1 MGSEKYF
8 TGYRSA
14 DEWHKLGLIGDALQ
28 YTDDEVTT
36 KVGIGYTRTQVNNR
50 TAMEAA
56 LQFTLLSAGPTAEL
70 SREQMLNDHT
80 RLAYYIEEGIVHDG
94 WFTDDEGG
102 KHRQWVY
109 RSDMERR
116 HNNRIAGRYDYQ
128 SAQVTGSGKWYAKN
142 NDPTITK
149 WCDRTWRDVVCRYVW
164 QYEAYE
170 GAEVLSYNANRRDL
184 IHLAEDKQVLKCISR
199 VLSRLIQGERVIKI
213 GEGRDRRFKWDN
225 WGWVDEIRQN
235 KTVSN
240 SKARKLGDVV
250 NGWEYVIKGT
260 RDVYG
265 VEIHTYHW
273 VPVNRESLKYYGV
286 HKNMGNKYDW
296 KYHRGYSYTYD
307 FLYFYDE
314 GEARRMIDAHNEA
327 CDTIRRRW
335 GEFMD
340 ELSAN
345 TPQVIGLPDKIHLHA
360 NGTVTEPQVVEG
372 HAMSVEVPDFS
383 RLELFEGDFEL
394 TLPQH
399 ASVEDMPSP
408 EEIVERMQLQRT
420 DMLEQY
426 MQSIEMTG
434 YIPVKRIFTEG
445 ER

>member
-1 MGSEKYF
+1 MGSKKYF

-14 DEWHKLGLIGDALQ
+14 DEWHELGLIGDALQ

-36 KVGIGYTRTQVNNR
+36 KVGIGYTRKQVNNR

-94 WFTDDEGG
+94 WFTNDEGG
-102 KHRQWVY
+102 KQREWVY

-116 HNNRIAGRYDYQ
+116 HNNRIAGRYDFN

-142 NDPTITK
+142 DDPTVTK
-149 WCDRTWRDVVCRYVW
+149 WCDRTWREVMRRYVW
-164 QYEAYE
+164 QYDAYE

-199 VLSRLIQGERVIKI
+199 VLTRLIQGKRVIKI
-213 GEGRDRRFKWDN
+213 GEGRSRRFKWDN
-225 WGWVDEIRQN
+225 WQWVDEIRQN

-286 HKNMGNKYDW
+286 HKNLGNKYDW

-307 FLYFYDE
+307 FLYFYNE
-314 GEARRMIDAHNEA
+314 GEARRMVDAHNEA
-327 CDTIRRRW
+327 CDAI
-335 GEFMD
+335 EQMI
-340 ELSAN
+340 EEQAN
-345 TPQVIGLPDKIHLHA
+345 TSRVIGLPYNVHLHA
-360 NGTVTEPQVVEG
+360 NGTVTEPLAVG
-372 HAMSVEVPDFS
+372 YAFTTDIRRMK
-383 RLELFEGDFEL
+383 LFEGDFQL
-394 TLPQH
+394 ALPQH

-408 EEIVERMQLQRT
+408 EEIVERMQLQRS
-420 DMLEQY
+420 DMLQQY
-426 MQSIEMTG
+426 MTSIEMTG

>member
-1 MGSEKYF
+1 MAGNKYF

-14 DEWHKLGLIGDALQ
+14 NTWYQLGLIGDTLQ
-28 YTDDEVTT
+28 FTDDEVTT
-36 KVGIGYTRTQVNNR
+36 KVGIVYTRNQVNDR

-94 WFTDDEGG
+94 WLTDSKGK

-116 HNNRIAGRYDYQ
+116 HNNRIAAGWDYD
-128 SAQVTGSGKWYAKN
+128 SAQVSGTGKWWAKN
-142 NDPTITK
+142 DDPTVK
-149 WCDRTWRDVVCRYVW
+149 NWSERKYEYVMARYVW
-164 QYEAYE
+164 KSGAYD
-170 GAEVLSYNANRRDL
+170 GAEVLPYNTNRREL
-184 IHLAEDKQVLKCISR
+184 IRLAEDKQVLKCISR
-199 VLSRLIQGERVIKI
+199 VLTRLIQGKRVIKI
-213 GEGRDRRFKWDN
+213 GEGRSRRFKWDN
-225 WGWVDEIRQN
+225 WQWVDEIRQN

-265 VEIHTYHW
+265 VKIHTYQW
-273 VPVNRESLKYYGV
+273 VPVNRKSLKYYGV
-286 HKNMGNKYDW
+286 HKNMNNRYSWRDHNRAYYDR
-296 KYHRGYSYTYD
+296 Y
-307 FLYFYDE
+307 FLYFYNE
-314 GEARRMIDAHNEA
+314 GEARRMVDAHNEA
-327 CDTIRRRW
+327 CDAI
-335 GEFMD
+335 EQMI
-340 ELSAN
+340 EEQAN
-345 TPQVIGLPDKIHLHA
+345 TSRVIGLPYNVHLHA
-360 NGTVTEPQVVEG
+360 NGTVTEPLAVG
-372 HAMSVEVPDFS
+372 YAFTTDIRRMK
-383 RLELFEGDFEL
+383 LFEGDFQL
-394 TLPQH
+394 ALPQH

-408 EEIVERMQLQRT
+408 EEIVERMQLQRS
-420 DMLEQY
+420 DMLQQY
-426 MQSIEMTG
+426 MTSIEMTG

>member
-1 MGSEKYF
+1 MAGNKYF

-14 DEWHKLGLIGDALQ
+14 HTWYQLGLIGDALQ
-28 YTDDEVTT
+28 FTDDEVTT
-36 KVGIGYTRTQVNNR
+36 KVGIGYTRTQVNDR

-94 WFTDDEGG
+94 WFTDNKGG

-109 RSDMERR
+109 RSDMEPR
-116 HNNRIAGRYDYQ
+116 HYNRISAGWDYDH
-128 SAQVTGSGKWYAKN
+128 AQVSGTGKWWAKN
-142 NDPTITK
+142 DDPTVQNWSERK
-149 WCDRTWRDVVCRYVW
+149 YEYVMARYVW
-164 QYEAYE
+164 KSGAYD
-170 GAEVLSYNANRRDL
+170 GAEVLSYNTNKRDL

-199 VLSRLIQGERVIKI
+199 VLTRLIQGERVIKI
-213 GEGRDRRFKWDN
+213 GEGRSRRFKWDN
-225 WGWVDEIRQN
+225 WQWVDEIRQN

-265 VEIHTYHW
+265 VEIHTYQW

-286 HKNMGNKYDW
+286 HKNMNNRHGW
-296 KYHRGYSYTYD
+296 GYHNRGYYD
-307 FLYFYDE
+307 RYFLYFYDK
-314 GEARRMIDAHNEA
+314 GEAQRMIDAHNEA
-327 CDTIRRRW
+327 CDAI
-335 GEFMD
+335 EQMI
-340 ELSAN
+340 ENLSN
-345 TPQVIGLPDKIHLHA
+345 TSQVIGLPNEIHLHA
-360 NGTVTEPQVVEG
+360 NGTVTEPLAVG
-372 HAMSVEVPDFS
+372 YAFNTDIRRM
-383 RLELFEGDFEL
+383 ELFQGDFQL
-394 TLPQH
+394 ALPQH

>member
-1 MGSEKYF
+1 MAGNKYF

-14 DEWHKLGLIGDALQ
+14 HTWYQLGLIGDALHF
-28 YTDDEVTT
+28 TDDEVTT
-36 KVGIGYTRTQVNNR
+36 KVGIGYTRTQVNDR

-94 WFTDDEGG
+94 WLTNDNGG
-102 KHRQWVY
+102 KERRWVY
-109 RSDMERR
+109 RSDMEPR
-116 HNNRIAGRYDYQ
+116 HYNRIAAGWDYD
-128 SAQVTGSGKWYAKN
+128 SAQVSGTGKWWAKN
-142 NDPTITK
+142 DDPTVRN
-149 WCDRTWRDVVCRYVW
+149 WSDRKYEYVMARYVW
-164 QYEAYE
+164 KSGAYD
-170 GAEVLSYNANRRDL
+170 GAEVLSYSTNKRDL

-199 VLSRLIQGERVIKI
+199 VLTRLIQGERVIKI
-213 GEGRDRRFKWDN
+213 GEGRGRRFKWDN

-265 VEIHTYHW
+265 VKIHTYQW

-286 HKNMGNKYDW
+286 HANMSSKYEW
-296 KYHRGYSYTYD
+296 SHHRWQNYTYD
-307 FLYFYDE
+307 FLYFYDR
-314 GEARRMIDAHNEA
+314 GEAQRMIDAHNGV
-327 CDTIRRRW
+327 CDTI
-335 GEFMD
+335 EQMIE
-340 ELSAN
+340 ELSKAS
-345 TPQVIGLPDKIHLHA
+345 QVIGLPDKIHLHA
-360 NGTVTEPQVVEG
+360 NGTVTEPKAVKNNVV
-372 HAMSVEVPDFS
+372 ANVKRM
-383 RLELFEGDFEL
+383 ELFEGDFEL

-426 MQSIEMTG
+426 MQSIEMKG